1 MGRTTVAGT
10 PPDALV
16 PMHPSGG
23 SSAFRPDI
31 EGLRAIAILMVVAF
45 HCDLPVAPGGFL
57 GVDVFFVLSGYLITG
72 LLVREFAATGRIDL
86 LDFYARRVR
95 RLLPAAALMLV
106 VTVLVGAY
114 VLAPNEMLFMARAA
128 RATAIY
134 GSNLFF
140 AANASNYFSPE
151 VESNPL
157 LHTWSL
163 AVEEQFFLFWPA
175 FLLLCLRQCRSRL
188 ALGAVLASLSIVA
201 LILSVALTDRIGTFA
216 FYGLPSRI
224 WQFGAGALACLMPAG
239 RIRASDRAWSVLGWA
254 GLAAI
259 LASAVFNTE
268 RMEFPSVA
276 ATVPIVGAIAVLLV
290 GAEHSGAGAARLLAM
305 PSLLQIGKLSYS
317 WYLWHWPFVVYAQAL
332 VPSISRSGKVV
343 ASLIALLTSFLT
355 YRWVENPVRFNP
367 TLIRRRGVS
376 IAVGAILMVACFA
389 LSLKTAGF
397 ALQLSRRPQMR
408 AILSAIED
416 VGRLSRKRCVAFPEV
431 AVVKSCD
438 FGDVNGTTQVVL
450 FGDSHAMQWFNPL
463 QRIAE
468 RQHWRLTTYVKMGCP
483 SIDLRPPSPTARAFT
498 SCRVWQKEAIARVID
513 LRPAAVFVS
522 NATGRFGTGLFPP
535 SHVDFD
541 ESLDDLQAAT
551 RRTLQQLSAAAVPV
565 VLMLDPPLPGFDV
578 PTCHARSIRHPWYP
592 GGGCVFERSR
602 FAVSDTYDA
611 QRAAAAGLADIH
623 FIDMVDRLCGPQ
635 TCATKHGDR
644 LMYRDRHHLTAS
656 FAESLTNELERDL
669 LADVA
674 SLRPSH

>member
-10 PPDALV
+10 PPDTLV
-16 PMHPSGG
+16 SIHPSGG
-23 SSAFRPDI
+23 PSAFRPDI

-45 HCDLPVAPGGFL
+45 HCDLPGASGGFL

-72 LLVREFAATGRIDL
+72 LLVREFAVTGRIDL

-175 FLLLCLRQCRSRL
+175 FLWLCLRQCRSRL
-188 ALGAVLASLSIVA
+188 ALGGILATLGIVG
-201 LILSVALTDRIGTFA
+201 LILSVAFRERLGTFA

-224 WQFGAGALACLMPAG
+224 WQFGAGALACLLPPG
-239 RIRASDRAWSVLGWA
+239 CIRASDRAWSALGWA

-259 LASAVFNTE
+259 VASAVFNTE
-268 RMEFPSVA
+268 RIEFPSFA
-276 ATVPIVGAIAVLLV
+276 ATVPILGAIAVLLA
-290 GAEHSGAGAARLLAM
+290 GAEHAGAGAARLLAT

-332 VPSISRSGKVV
+332 VPSVSRSGKAV
-343 ASLIALLTSFLT
+343 ASLIALLVSALT

-367 TLIRRRGVS
+367 NLIRRRGLS
-376 IAVGAILMVACFA
+376 IAVGAFLMVVCLG

-397 ALQLSRRPQMR
+397 ALQLSRRPEMR
-408 AILSAIED
+408 GILSAIED
-416 VGRLSRKRCVAFPEV
+416 LGRLSRKKCVAFPEV
-431 AVVKSCD
+431 ALVKSCD
-438 FGDVNGTTQVVL
+438 FGDLSSKTRVVL

-483 SIDLRPPSPTARAFT
+483 SIDLRPPSPTARGFA
-498 SCRVWQKEAIARVID
+498 SCREWQKEAIARVIA
-513 LRPAAVFVS
+513 LHPAVVFVS
-522 NATGRFGTGLFPP
+522 NATGRFGTGVFPP
-535 SHVDFD
+535 SPVDFD
-541 ESLDDLQAAT
+541 ESLDDLRAAT
-551 RRTLQQLSAAAVPV
+551 RRTLQQLSDAAVPV

-578 PTCHARSIRHPWYP
+578 PTCHARSIRHSWYP
-592 GGGCVFERSR
+592 GGDCVFERSR
-602 FAVSDTYDA
+602 SAVADAYDA
-611 QRAAAAGLADIH
+611 QRSAAAGLTDIH
-623 FIDMVDRLCGPQ
+623 FIDVADRLCGPQ
-635 TCATKHGDR
+635 TCATKRGDR
-644 LMYRDRHHLTAS
+644 LMYRDRNHLTAS
-656 FAESLTNELERDL
+656 FAESLANELERNL
-669 LADVA
+669 LAEVA
-674 SLRPSH
+674 SLRPSQ